1 MLPEKVILK
10 KEASNESSNGP
21 ASGEVPM
28 IVEMQGGIEQN
39 RENKVVDAVPRVRV
53 QIPSQN
59 ELVEK
64 RKVEEREIQY
74 A

>member
-28 IVEMQGGIEQN
+28 IVEMQGGIE
-39 RENKVVDAVPRVRV
+39 
-53 QIPSQN
+53 
-59 ELVEK
+59 
-64 RKVEEREIQY
+64 
-74 A
+74 